1 MNHWREQDL
10 GINPYIQP
18 RKRRQKSNSLAPELV
33 NQRKLDM
40 AQTWYQVLWLEEMMI
55 TWALMELINMN
66 SIIMRIQFIKM
77 HLISIM
83 IMHLHLI
90 LMDLHFNLMLNL
102 FNLILMHL
110 LSIIE
115 HKRHSGRHSGKM
127 QVLNT
132 SQSNMLI
139 TIMNSLQRINNMQ
152 LKHMVI
158 VLLIIWLILVHH
170 SYLIVLIKRGH

>member
-1 MNHWREQDL
+1 MNHWRGQDL
-10 GINPYIQP
+10 GINPYLQP
-18 RKRRQKSNSLAPELV
+18 KNQRWQKSSSLALELV
-33 NQRKLDM
+33 NQRKWDM
-40 AQTWYQVLWLEEMMI
+40 LTTWYQVLWLEMMI

-115 HKRHSGRHSGKM
+115 PQHSGKPSVKM
-127 QVLNT
+127 RVLKK
-132 SQSNMLI
+132 SHSNMLI
-139 TIMNSLQRINNMQ
+139 TIMNSWQRINNM
-152 LKHMVI
+152 LLRHMVI
-158 VLLIIWLILVHH
+158 VQLIIWLILVHH
-170 SYLIVLIKRGH
+170 S